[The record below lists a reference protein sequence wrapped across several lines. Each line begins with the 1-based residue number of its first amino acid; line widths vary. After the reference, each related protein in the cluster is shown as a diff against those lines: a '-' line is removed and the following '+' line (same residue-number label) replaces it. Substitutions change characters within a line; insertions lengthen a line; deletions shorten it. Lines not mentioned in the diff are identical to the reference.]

1 MHDKKLKGY
10 TWIWVID
17 IYIKGISYGKKKKGL
32 VTTGTSFSKKE
43 KKKKRRRRPS

>member
-1 MHDKKLKGY
+1 MIKNLKDIPEFELY
-10 TWIWVID
+10 

>member
-1 MHDKKLKGY
+1 MIKNLKDIPEFELY
-10 TWIWVID
+10 
-17 IYIKGISYGKKKKGL
+17 IYISKVYLTVKKKGL